1 MALKSFIKSVTSGGT
16 AERVNSSDL
25 LVRWAQVRAKAGNIG
40 DVFIGDATVSSSGPA
55 LAAGD
60 SLILR
65 GDPFINLFDIFVD
78 AAQDGEGIDVWYIS
92 YQ

>member
-1 MALKSFIKSVTSGGT
+1 MALKSFIKSVASGGT

-40 DVFIGDATVSSSGPA
+40 NVFVGDATVSSSDPA

-78 AAQDGEGIDVWYIS
+78 SAQDGEGIDIWYIS

>member
-1 MALKSFIKSVTSGGT
+1 MALKSFIKNVTSGGT
-16 AERVNSSDL
+16 AERVNSSGL

-78 AAQDGEGIDVWYIS
+78 AAQDGEGIDIWYIS

>member
-16 AERVNSSDL
+16 AERVSSSDL
-25 LVRWAQVRAKAGNIG
+25 LVRWAQVRARAGNVG
-40 DVFIGDATVSSSGPA
+40 DVFIGDATVSSSDPA

-78 AAQDGEGIDVWYIS
+78 AATDGEGIDVWYIS

>member
-1 MALKSFIKSVTSGGT
+1 MALKSFIKNVTSGGT

-25 LVRWAQVRAKAGNIG
+25 LVRWAQGGAKAGNIG
-40 DVFIGDATVSSSGPA
+40 NVFVGDATVSSSDPA

-78 AAQDGEGIDVWYIS
+78 SAQDGEGIDIWYIS